1 MKNISV
7 DFHQHLPF
15 FRKHKVQVGTLRKTL
30 LQVCT
35 DFKRDLAQLDIIF
48 VDDEELLL
56 MNRDYLQ
63 HDYYT
68 DIITF
73 DLSDDL
79 RRIQGE
85 LYISRDRVLENALS
99 LGSSSRD
106 EILRVCIHG
115 LLHLCGMNDNSEAEK
130 LAMRDAENTYIQFYK
145 NLD

>member
-1 MKNISV
+1 MKNIAV
-7 DFHQHLPF
+7 KFHQHLPF
-15 FRKHKVQVGTLRKTL
+15 FRKHKVQVGNLRKTL

-56 MNRDYLQ
+56 MNRDFLQ

-79 RRIQGE
+79 HSIQGE
-85 LYISRDRVLENALS
+85 LYISKDRVLENALS

-115 LLHLCGMNDNSEAEK
+115 LLHLCGMNDSSEAEK